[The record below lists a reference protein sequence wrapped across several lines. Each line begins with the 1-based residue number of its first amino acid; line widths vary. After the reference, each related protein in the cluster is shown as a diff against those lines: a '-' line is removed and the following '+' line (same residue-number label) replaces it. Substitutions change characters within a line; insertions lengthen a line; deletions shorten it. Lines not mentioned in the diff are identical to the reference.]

1 MQPYNS
7 KLKRPY
13 RLLRK
18 NMTDAEQLLWKYL
31 RRRQIC
37 DIQFNRQKP
46 LLNYIVDFYSPKA
59 KLVIEIDGSQHLEK
73 DNLIRDKQ
81 RDEALQ
87 KLGLTILR
95 FDNKQVLKETESVL
109 QKIYEYVIESTNQIS
124 PNPSFPKRGTK

>member
-7 KLKRPY
+7 KLKHPS

-37 DIQFNRQKP
+37 DVQFNRQKP

-73 DNLIRDKQ
+73 DNLIKDKQ
-81 RDEALQ
+81 RDEDLE
-87 KLGLTILR
+87 KLGLTVLR
-95 FDNKQVLKETESVL
+95 FDNKQVFKETENVL
-109 QKIYEYVIESTNQIS
+109 HKIYEYVVESTDQIS
-124 PNPSFPKRGTK
+124 PNPSLPKRGIK